1 MCVRDADTDLAPG
14 RKTQNSS
21 KAGERNSEAQYA
33 SFFIAKCRA
42 RIRLMLNSG
51 IAASTMGA
59 CSTITERLQFGLA
72 MLAEVPQRMGC
83 VAVHQLAK
91 FRNANAR
98 YCSLRDAV
106 IWKMCTL
113 AEFPTA
119 S

>member
-1 MCVRDADTDLAPG
+1 M
-14 RKTQNSS
+14 Q
-21 KAGERNSEAQYA
+21 
-33 SFFIAKCRA
+33 
-42 RIRLMLNSG
+42 NSG

-72 MLAEVPQRMGC
+72 LLAEVPQRMGC

-91 FRNANAR
+91 FRNANTR
-98 YCSLRDAV
+98 YCSLWDAV